1 MVTNIDMSKGGL
13 DWDAANPSG
22 SLAALRAY
30 VEDEALKA
38 SNWYLQRKGTKALCS
53 RYLRLGAIVA
63 AAAGGLYPIGEVLDR
78 AIDSSAPPTAAG
90 SSGLWA
96 SLFVGFA
103 AALVGLDK
111 AFGFSTGWIRYMT
124 TASVIRKS
132 LEEFRMDWTLK
143 LAEAGASPSA
153 EKLLEFVQLAKRIRL
168 AIEDQVLE
176 ETKAWASEFQNNLA
190 QLEREVRQQAEAQR
204 SQADKDMK
212 SMQESARPGSLE
224 LSVAKAKEAD
234 NYTFQVRLEGASSP
248 VEATVVGSTSWGQL
262 GLKPGHYK
270 ITVSASAKN
279 KPVQAMALCEI
290 AAGQLVKLAKE
301 LPLN

>member
-1 MVTNIDMSKGGL
+1 MAKNIDTSQGGL
-13 DWDAANPSG
+13 DWKADHPSE

-30 VEDEALKA
+30 VEAEALKA
-38 SNWYLQRKGTKALCS
+38 SNWYLNQKNPKAFWS
-53 RYLRLGAIVA
+53 RNLRLGAIVA
-63 AAAGGLYPIGEVLDR
+63 AALGGLYPIGEALYH
-78 AIDSSAPPTAAG
+78 AILPPASTTA
-90 SSGLWA
+90 SGNPLWA
-96 SLFVGFA
+96 SLFVGLA

-124 TASVIRKS
+124 TASLIRKS

-143 LAEAGASPSA
+143 LAESGPSPSA
-153 EKLLEFVQLAKRIRL
+153 EKVLEFVQLAKRVRL
-168 AIEDQVLE
+168 AIEDQVIE

-190 QLEREVRQQAEAQR
+190 QLEREVRQQAESQR

-212 SMQESARPGSLE
+212 TLQESARPGSLE
-224 LSVAKAKEAD
+224 LSVSNAKDTD
-234 NYTFQVRLEGASSP
+234 NYTFQVRLEGGSDP
-248 VEATVVGSTSWGQL
+248 VEETVIGSTSWGQL

-279 KPVQAMALCEI
+279 KPVRATAVCDVP
-290 AAGQLVKLAKE
+290 AGQLVKVAKE